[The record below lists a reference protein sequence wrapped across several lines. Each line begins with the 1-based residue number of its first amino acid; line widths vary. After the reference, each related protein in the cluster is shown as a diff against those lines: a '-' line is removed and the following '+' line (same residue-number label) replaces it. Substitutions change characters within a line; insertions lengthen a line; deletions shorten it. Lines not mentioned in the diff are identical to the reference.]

1 MKSVINKPMMIFAFL
16 CYFLSNLLFYKTVNK
31 DYANIVLLFS
41 TVILFVFE
49 VLFWGIIFQSIS
61 DNNLSERKQ
70 SVEMFFLTGLI
81 GCGLS
86 RIFLTSSPYV
96 NDLLNS
102 NIVIEYL
109 FGVIRLVFIFSSI
122 MNIFYLFD
130 TKNIFL
136 IIISLLN
143 IVTVILIWVDFDSGI
158 NGIIKMIMAILALVY
173 IMAIKN
179 KIPKEA

>member
-1 MKSVINKPMMIFAFL
+1 
-16 CYFLSNLLFYKTVNK
+16 
-31 DYANIVLLFS
+31 
-41 TVILFVFE
+41 
-49 VLFWGIIFQSIS
+49 
-61 DNNLSERKQ
+61 
-70 SVEMFFLTGLI
+70 
-81 GCGLS
+81 
-86 RIFLTSSPYV
+86 
-96 NDLLNS
+96 
-102 NIVIEYL
+102 
-109 FGVIRLVFIFSSI
+109 

-173 IMAIKN
+173 IMAVKN

>member
-70 SVEMFFLTGLI
+70 SVEMF
-81 GCGLS
+81 
-86 RIFLTSSPYV
+86 FLTSSPYV

-173 IMAIKN
+173 IMAVKN